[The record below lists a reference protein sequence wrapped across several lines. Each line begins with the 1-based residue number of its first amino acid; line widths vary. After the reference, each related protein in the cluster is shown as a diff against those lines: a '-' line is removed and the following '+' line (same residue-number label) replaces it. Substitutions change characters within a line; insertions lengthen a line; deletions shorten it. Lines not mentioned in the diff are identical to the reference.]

1 MPRYF
6 YVIPMEILWSTYG
19 RPMEYLWSSTGA
31 TGEQVAIPW
40 LAGGLQLATKWLPKQ
55 KRHGLEKPVPLVGL
69 GYETV

>member
-1 MPRYF
+1 
-6 YVIPMEILWSTYG
+6 
-19 RPMEYLWSSTGA
+19 MEYLWKTYGVPMEQHRSNTGA

>member
-1 MPRYF
+1 
-6 YVIPMEILWSTYG
+6 
-19 RPMEYLWSSTGA
+19 MEYLWSNTGA

-69 GYETV
+69 RDETV